1 MILDMKY
8 VINRLGRSI
17 LIVTN
22 PERVFS
28 TIKITNTQSNTVLVA
43 TFRVENVQNVS
54 R

>member
-1 MILDMKY
+1 MISTVKY
-8 VINRLGRSI
+8 VINRMERSV